1 VHYLDTFVLY
11 LLGLRKS
18 QANLDSATI
27 NVITALFFQAFLVG
41 CACVGFLF
49 RFALGKVGR
58 ARVRHRIEEGNQI
71 TYSTRDL
78 LTLTGSEFNI
88 EPRHF
93 RSRWRTND
101 DFYLEFPVASRVM
114 MHDLI
119 PEFEIRSEVQ
129 SGLYHELRSEAIKV
143 VPDLDELIDDARVR
157 AADIMIKRAQ
167 QSTRIFNGFVFQAF
181 DIVPSVV
188 GVVEEAPSITWTL
201 YRTDFF
207 TLLTLLEV
215 FRSIRQRQQVRDLLS
230 DAVMPRSLRLLYT
243 GIGLNVTVVAID
255 ETDGLLRLILRK
267 RSARAVSTA
276 ATGQWHVTANEALSM
291 TEVIENSVLFD
302 TWVNRAL
309 KEEVGIR
316 SVDQILIFSCFLF
329 LEDMQPGVNVLAF
342 CSFAHERLQSMISAS
357 KDGEMEYG
365 ATKAVPFDDDSVAEI
380 LKGVPGI
387 DESGQRVPLSAV
399 AENMMRGI
407 SARGVENILD
417 RVGITLR
424 T

>member
-1 VHYLDTFVLY
+1 
-11 LLGLRKS
+11 
-18 QANLDSATI
+18 
-27 NVITALFFQAFLVG
+27 
-41 CACVGFLF
+41 
-49 RFALGKVGR
+49 
-58 ARVRHRIEEGNQI
+58 
-71 TYSTRDL
+71 
-78 LTLTGSEFNI
+78 
-88 EPRHF
+88 
-93 RSRWRTND
+93 
-101 DFYLEFPVASRVM
+101 
-114 MHDLI
+114 
-119 PEFEIRSEVQ
+119 
-129 SGLYHELRSEAIKV
+129 
-143 VPDLDELIDDARVR
+143 
-157 AADIMIKRAQ
+157 
-167 QSTRIFNGFVFQAF
+167 
-181 DIVPSVV
+181 
-188 GVVEEAPSITWTL
+188 
-201 YRTDFF
+201 
-207 TLLTLLEV
+207 
-215 FRSIRQRQQVRDLLS
+215 
-230 DAVMPRSLRLLYT
+230 MPRSLRLLYT